1 MKQTLTAKIHLYP
14 DDETSKAIDQ
24 LMDTYRRVCNY
35 VSWYIF
41 EHEEMDYN
49 TLHKALYQ
57 DIRERYELKSYW
69 TQEAIKTTK
78 AAYLSMK
85 SNGHPWTRAV
95 FKNEQC
101 SYPAKNYRIDQKKQI
116 IYIST
121 YERRIGI
128 KYTAVGFE
136 QYLTGL
142 YKLGTA
148 KLIKKNNKYYFYI
161 SATRQ
166 IDQIEKE
173 KLTNAVGVDVGIR
186 NIAVCH
192 NSFDETMI
200 FNGKEVIERR
210 NHFVELRSQLQEK
223 GTKSAKRRLKKIRK
237 REHRWMEDINH
248 CVSKHIVE
256 SQPKGSIIVLE
267 DLKKM
272 NEQTKCF
279 RKKDRYAC
287 HSWAYHSLQQKIIY
301 KAEKKGQRVVKVPPY
316 YTSSTCPKCGIQKK
330 TNRNYGRH
338 IYKCSYC
345 GFEADDDVT
354 AAMTLQ
360 RIGQN
365 MIKKDC

>member
-14 DDETSKAIDQ
+14 DDETCIAIDQ
-24 LMDTYRRVCNY
+24 IMDTYRRVCNY

-78 AAYLSMK
+78 AAYLAMI

-136 QYLTGL
+136 QYLTGR

-148 KLIKKNNKYYFYI
+148 KMIKKNKEYYFYI
-161 SATRQ
+161 AVTGQ

-173 KLTNAVGVDVGIR
+173 KLINAVGVDVGIR

-210 NHFVELRSQLQEK
+210 NHFVELRTQLQEK
-223 GTKSAKRRLKKIRK
+223 GTKSAKKRLKKIRK

-279 RKKDRYAC
+279 HQKDRYAC

-330 TNRNYGRH
+330 TNRNYGSH

-360 RIGQN
+360 KMGQN